1 MPYTIKSGDTL
12 SRIAKEN
19 NTTVAD
25 IRAANPSITDPN
37 RIYAGQ
43 TINLP
48 GQNVTPQA
56 NTAPPASGSS
66 TVGKVSQAAKASPT
80 PAKAPDYSRYAY
92 DPSGDASYQQAM
104 SLLEQVQKSSPTYN
118 GTWEGKLEEI
128 YNQIVNRDKFSFDLN
143 ADALYQQY
151 KDQYTLQGKM
161 AMMDTMGQAAAMT
174 GGYGNS
180 FAQSVGQQ
188 AYQGYLQQL
197 NDVVP
202 ELYGMALDRYNQE
215 GQDLYNQFSMAGSMR
230 DNEYGRYQDDLSNW
244 WQNVGYLT
252 DRADSAY
259 DQGYTNWYNAQQM
272 GIDADERAYQ
282 REQDAYSRQQD
293 SYNKLVSLITTTG
306 YTPSAEELTAAGMSN
321 GEAAAYINYYKE
333 QKAAE
338 AATTSKSSGSSG
350 GSRRSSSSSNSNKS
364 DTTQQTET
372 STKVEE
378 STPGYDIEKDLNDFI
393 FKGAKKSEINAF
405 LRVALN
411 SGVITQSEYK
421 KYKEIYAPAGHTY

>member
-1 MPYTIKSGDTL
+1 MGYIIKSGDTL
-12 SRIAKEN
+12 DRIAKEN

-25 IRAANPSITDPN
+25 IQAANPSITNPN
-37 RIYAGQ
+37 KIYAGQ

-48 GQNVTPQA
+48 GQGGASQA
-56 NTAPPASGSS
+56 GAAPSASGNG
-66 TVGKVSQAAKASPT
+66 TVGKVSQAAKTAPVT
-80 PAKAPDYSRYAY
+80 NKAPDYSQYEY
-92 DPSGDASYQQAM
+92 DASGDAAYQQAM
-104 SLLEQVQKSSPTYN
+104 TLLEQAQKSTPTYN
-118 GTWEGKLEEI
+118 GTWDGKLDEI
-128 YNQIVNRDKFSFDLN
+128 YNQIVNREKFSYDLN

-151 KDQYTLQGKM
+151 KDQYTLQGKL
-161 AMMDTMGQAAAMT
+161 AMMDTMGQASAMT

-180 FAQSVGQQ
+180 YAQSVGQQ

-202 ELYGMALDRYNQE
+202 ELYGMALDQYNQE
-215 GQDLYNQFSMAGSMR
+215 GKDLYDQFSMAGSMR
-230 DNEYGRYQDDLSNW
+230 DNEYGRYQDALSNW

-272 GIDADERAYQ
+272 GVNADEIAYQ
-282 REQDAYSRQQD
+282 REQDAYNRQQD

-338 AATTSKSSGSSG
+338 AATTAKSSGSSG
-350 GSRRSSSSSNSNKS
+350 GSRRSSSSSGSNKS
-364 DTTQQTET
+364 NTTQKTET
-372 STKVEE
+372 SAKAEE

-393 FKGAKKSEINAF
+393 SMGAKKSEINAF
-405 LRVALN
+405 LREALN